1 MHHRKLLVALHTLL
15 LFAAAVSYAAESE
28 TFPLR
33 PLTLIV
39 PAAPSSLPDVLMR
52 LIARPLAMTAGQAVT
67 LNDLPD
73 GDGAAAVDAVR
84 RAPADGHTLLAITA
98 RTALPNGA
106 FRPVILVARNESV
119 NDWYGIVVPAAT
131 PSAVVDRLNGLIDG
145 VLKRP
150 EIADAL
156 RRASLQ
162 PAGGSAAALQNLF
175 APTLPPSVATVP
187 TPQRSTAPT
196 PAATAASTAQASA
209 GTTGATHPVD
219 VRVIFDG
226 LGDPIVKIINR
237 VPWTIWGS
245 YTKVD
250 CVNTHFGCEG
260 ESTPHLWGPLAP
272 RSATMNAGYSVY
284 PKDPCQPYSVREIEV
299 HWKYVERVNG
309 KAVERTGVTRAP
321 GFGPYTS
328 PRNDCETKKKA
339 TTTAATPSTTGAAS
353 SASPASRPATPTAAP
368 AASAPPSA
376 PANPCGTSGQIL
388 FVRAPSDIPAQCY
401 KGRTDNWA
409 QSHSDSGVAAQEL
422 CSKAVVPYDNGN
434 RIPPQQI
441 RNMSACFCLGSPGSS
456 TSTASPKCWTFFD
469 RVY

>member
-15 LFAAAVSYAAESE
+15 LFVAVAHAAESE
-28 TFPLR
+28 TFPHR
-33 PLTLIV
+33 PLTLVV
-39 PAAPSSLPDVLMR
+39 PAAPNSLPEVLMR
-52 LIARPLAMTAGQAVT
+52 LLARPLAMTAGQPVT
-67 LNDLPD
+67 IDDRPE
-73 GDGAAAVDAVR
+73 GEGAAAVDAVR

-131 PSAVVDRLNGLIDG
+131 PSAIVERLNGLIDG

-162 PAGGSAAALQNLF
+162 PAGGSAAALQNLL
-175 APTLPPSVATVP
+175 APTLPPAVATVP
-187 TPQRSTAPT
+187 TPQRSTVPT
-196 PAATAASTAQASA
+196 PAATTAPTAQAPA
-209 GTTGATHPVD
+209 GTAAAGNPVD

-226 LGDPIVKIINR
+226 GGDPIVKIVNR

-245 YTKVD
+245 YTKID

-260 ESTPHLWGPLAP
+260 QSTPHLWGPIGP
-272 RSATMNAGYSVY
+272 RGATMNAGYAVY
-284 PKDPCQPYSVREIEV
+284 PQDPCQPYSVREIEV
-299 HWKYVERVNG
+299 HWKYVERVSG

-321 GFGPYTS
+321 GFGPFTS
-328 PRNDCETKKKA
+328 PRNDCEVKKKA
-339 TTTAATPSTTGAAS
+339 MAAAATPTTASAAPS
-353 SASPASRPATPTAAP
+353 SAPVTRPAPPTPAA
-368 AASAPPSA
+368 AASAPPAA
-376 PANPCGTSGQIL
+376 PANPCGATGQIL
-388 FVRAPSDIPAQCY
+388 FVRTPSDIPGQCHR
-401 KGRTDNWA
+401 GRTDNWA

-434 RIPPQQI
+434 RIPANQI

-456 TSTASPKCWTFFD
+456 ASTASTKCWTFFD

>member
-1 MHHRKLLVALHTLL
+1 MPHRGLLVTLYSLL
-15 LFAAAVSYAAESE
+15 LVFSVAHAAESD
-28 TFPLR
+28 TFPHR
-33 PLTLIV
+33 SLTLVV
-39 PAAPSSLPDVLMR
+39 PAAPTSLPDVLMR

-67 LNDLPD
+67 INDVPE
-73 GDGAAAVDAVR
+73 GEGTAAVETVR
-84 RAPADGHTLLAITA
+84 RAQPDGHTLLAITA

-119 NDWYGIVVPAAT
+119 GDWYGLVVPAAT
-131 PSAVVDRLNGLIDG
+131 PATVVDRLNALIDG

-162 PAGGSAAALQNLF
+162 PAGGSAATLQSLF
-175 APTLPPSVATVP
+175 PPALPPSA
-187 TPQRSTAPT
+187 AAT
-196 PAATAASTAQASA
+196 PATPTKALSPSPQPAAD
-209 GTTGATHPVD
+209 TGGVANPLD
-219 VRVIFDG
+219 VRVVFDS
-226 LGDPIVKIINR
+226 LGDPIVKIFNR

-284 PKDPCQPYSVREIEV
+284 PKDPCLPYSIRELVV

-309 KAVERTGVTRAP
+309 KAVTRTGVTRAP

-328 PRNDCETKKKA
+328 PRNDCETKTKA
-339 TTTAATPSTTGAAS
+339 TTAAATPSTTGAAPS
-353 SASPASRPATPTAAP
+353 SPPANRPATPTAAP
-368 AASAPPSA
+368 SASATPSA

-401 KGRTDNWA
+401 KGRADNWA
-409 QSHSDSGVAAQEL
+409 QSNSDSGVAAQEL